1 MCSHKSSIDLVHNDI
16 IIKKKIMIIL
26 WLLPIEYIM
35 IYKK

>member
-16 IIKKKIMIIL
+16 IIKTHNDYSL
-26 WLLPIEYIM
+26 VLPIGYIM